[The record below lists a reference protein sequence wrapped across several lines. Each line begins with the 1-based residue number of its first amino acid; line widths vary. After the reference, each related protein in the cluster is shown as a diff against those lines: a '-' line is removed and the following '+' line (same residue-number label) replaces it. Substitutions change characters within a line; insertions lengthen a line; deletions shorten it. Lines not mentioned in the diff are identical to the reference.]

1 MVVPRISFLD
11 ALSRGEVS
19 WLTPPSEASDSD
31 SDLSEA
37 PLYPSSP
44 GTISAMRRIPDE
56 EVPSR
61 EVVQVRGLQQ
71 GRVVKRNGSGEME
84 GTGERGSSGR
94 GKGSGLVR
102 EGKGVGKELRKAGED
117 MGEVERT
124 PFEIVEK
131 RYACAV
137 GLEKWER
144 GTMIVWAGG
153 EREVRLKVLC
163 FSFFP
168 GEGVCHC
175 YLWENRYPGSLSGSS
190 APNTPKNQNSL
201 DTRDLVGL
209 RENWRLT

>member
-1 MVVPRISFLD
+1 MVLPRISFLD
-11 ALSRGEVS
+11 ALSLGEVS

-37 PLYPSSP
+37 PVYPSSP
-44 GTISAMRRIPDE
+44 GTISTMRRIPAE

-71 GRVVKRNGSGEME
+71 GRVVKRKGSGEME
-84 GTGERGSSGR
+84 GTGERSSSGR
-94 GKGSGLVR
+94 GKRSGEVR
-102 EGKGVGKELRKAGED
+102 EGKGVEEGLRRAGED

-137 GLEKWER
+137 GMEKWER

-153 EREVRLKVLC
+153 ERESLARTRLRLLKSLAGLPPDAPRPQD
-163 FSFFP
+163 SMKEDTSYYD
-168 GEGVCHC
+168 EGVHR
-175 YLWENRYPGSLSGSS
+175 ESTFGGSQGEEL
-190 APNTPKNQNSL
+190 PETVKF
-201 DTRDLVGL
+201 
-209 RENWRLT
+209 